1 MNYANHH
8 MHTDV
13 DPYQIVKVISDKT
26 LEIRAMKAVK
36 DDSVALTFH
45 VGGYSA
51 HCSNQ
56 REQKWVI
63 TSDDTAPILRIRLGK
78 NGWKDK
84 HGGRFFLSD
93 TPRKFYDY
101 NF

>member
-26 LEIRAMKAVK
+26 LEIRAMNAVK
-36 DDSVALTFH
+36 DNSVELTFH

-56 REQKWVI
+56 RQQKWII

-84 HGGRFFLSD
+84 YGNRFSLSD